1 VRFVKRLLR
10 VVLATLISFT
20 SLALIAQT
28 PAAAAD
34 GDLDTSFSSDG
45 WKVVDSHQNGEDG
58 IWDTAIDGSGNII
71 TGGYWNNNGSPNNW
85 SWQMLRY
92 TAAGDCTDALRFD
105 GNCGTAQWFSTAAD
119 VITEVMIDA
128 NGKYVHVGYA
138 DANGGS
144 DFDCVVYRTL
154 STNDWKN
161 TASDF
166 DDGSDNSFSGDGKFV
181 ATFGA
186 EHEYC
191 RAGAIDADGKIVI
204 AGYLKNSGTD
214 FDAIIGR
221 INTDGTWD
229 TSFSGDGKFQV
240 SFDQDDVFQD
250 IAIQSDGKIVAVGTS
265 DYGHTEGDL
274 LVARFT
280 TAGAL
285 DTTFGGGDGWVRT
298 DFENQDRGWGVELQ
312 SNGKIVVVGVCDE
325 NNEGGGDDGLVARFT
340 TAGVLDTTFS
350 GDGKICQDHGG
361 PNEKYFD
368 LVIQADGKIFAAGHT
383 NNGGSGQDVAAARF
397 TTAGAL
403 DTSFSGDGL
412 AQYDGGSTHE
422 EYGYSVTQASN
433 GNMLIAG
440 TVVQASDADNFLV
453 QIVSASG
460 TPAVTM
466 AAFGKFKGDD
476 ANSTIATHE
485 DPGVTEV
492 PGGYQSGSTMNGNHE
507 FDGDYDVN
515 GSDRTFTLVLG
526 AQPPTNVVFDF
537 TIGAWVG
544 ADDHVAANTTLGTD
558 LVIKDSGNN
567 TVTQAT
573 FTNGNWSTAQ
583 TFTVIPVQDVVIE
596 GFENGAIIAT
606 VNDAASDDMYGIM
619 SVQKNIVIWDDDHSV
634 TAGWD
639 HINGAVDGL
648 TLKAFPS
655 EVVMTDY
662 MQRGEQYLVDP
673 DNGAAVRWYCIDPTA
688 LANHGGDIGNYIRS
702 LGEAGVWASQKW
714 ASNQIDHDGNTAFW
728 RSQFANKNWVS
739 LDNMDFGA
747 GHADRF
753 QRYVWGSDG
762 KLRWSDENEVPNG
775 ETGTACSGDD
785 RLYMGSAADKEEDRT
800 AIAAADVTIRVVTD
814 NDPEHSQGTQT
825 VVEGSSITFDVKLGA
840 PPVNSEAVSFTS
852 PYAGASFSPS
862 SITFTN
868 DNYATRQTVT
878 LSVANNDLEEGT
890 STNSTVVWAAYGTT
904 GTFAYVITD
913 NDTAAITL
921 SKSTTSVSEAA
932 TTDTFTVVLT
942 TDPAT
947 DVDISV
953 ISADTGEATVS
964 TGELA
969 FTTNNW
975 DTPQTVTVTGVND
988 GAVDGNVT
996 HNITLSVIDAQ
1007 SDDTYD
1013 PVSDVVVQNTT
1024 ADNDSA
1030 GFTVTQS
1037 GGSTLVAESGSTDT
1051 FTVVLTAQPAH
1062 DVVIFVTSGDTGEAT
1077 VDKAELTFTN
1087 GNWNSA
1093 QTVTVTGINDDLD
1106 DGNVSVT
1113 VTLGTADDDDCCD
1126 SWDNVANQT
1135 MSVVNSDNDTAG
1147 FTIAH
1152 TDGATVVT
1160 EDAGTDTFSLV
1171 LNVEPAGNVVL
1182 SVSSSDTGEVTTG
1195 SATVTFTAGNWN
1207 TAQNVTLTGVNDDVD
1222 DGNVNTTMTIAVVDG
1237 SSSNE
1242 FDNVGDQTFTV
1253 ANTDN
1258 DAAAFTV
1265 DPSATTVTEGSTV
1278 TVTVVLQTAPN
1289 TNVMID
1295 ISTSDDTELTIS
1307 SVTVTF
1313 TAGNWSVNQT
1323 ITLTAVD
1330 DTDQDGTQ
1338 NVTLTTAV
1346 NDPASDPAYD
1356 PLSNQTVEFS
1366 VADNDAVAEVD
1377 PDFDSD
1383 GIYNWAEEPGCA
1395 LLPDCDFDGIL
1406 DPDEL
1411 DGCVTDPD
1419 CDDDLISDG
1428 AEIYACQLTPDC
1440 DMDGVN
1446 DVDERTK
1453 GCIQDPTC
1461 RLVDLD
1467 RDGDGILDKD
1477 ELTQCVLNPD
1487 CDGDGIGDKGEL
1499 PACLITPDC
1508 DGDGVGDALE
1518 QAGCVQD
1525 PLCGQA
1531 RIDTDG
1537 DGLTDA
1543 FEYSVAKRCVN
1554 NPDCDGD
1561 GVLDGNEIFACML
1574 TADCDSDGA
1583 GDKYEANKECVQ
1595 NPVCVPAGMS
1605 TEEHEVG
1612 LMTDFG
1618 ELLR

>member
-1 VRFVKRLLR
+1 MKLFSRLLR
-10 VVLATLISFT
+10 VVLATLISFM

-45 WKVVDSHQNGEDG
+45 WKVVDSHASGEDG
-58 IWDTAIDGSGNII
+58 IIDTAIDASGKIV

-92 TAAGDCTDALRFD
+92 TAAGTCTDAERFD
-105 GNCGTAQWFSTAAD
+105 GNCGTAQWFSTRPD
-119 VITEVMIDA
+119 VMTEIMIDA
-128 NGKYVHVGYA
+128 NGKYVTVGYA
-138 DANGGS
+138 DANNGS
-144 DFDCVVYRTL
+144 DFDCVVYRTH
-154 STNDWKN
+154 STNNWKN
-161 TASDF
+161 SASDF
-166 DDGSDNSFSGDGKFV
+166 DDGKDTSFSGDGKFV
-181 ATFGA
+181 ASFGSA
-186 EHEYC
+186 DEWC
-191 RAGAIDADGKIVI
+191 RAGALDADGKIVI
-204 AGYLKNSGTD
+204 AGYYKNSASD

-221 INTDGTWD
+221 VNADGTWD
-229 TSFSGDGKFQV
+229 TSFSSDGKYQL
-240 SFDQDDVFQD
+240 SFDQDDMFQD
-250 IAIQSDGKIVAVGTS
+250 IAIQPDGKIVAVGTS

-340 TAGVLDTTFS
+340 TTGVLDTSFS

-383 NNGGSGQDVAAARF
+383 NNGGNGADVAAARF

-412 AQYDGGSTHE
+412 AQYDKGSTHE

-466 AAFGKFKGDD
+466 SAFGKFKGDD

-485 DPGVTEV
+485 DSGVTEV

-544 ADDHVAANTTLGTD
+544 GDDHAAANTTLGTD
-558 LVIKDSGNN
+558 LVIKDSGGN

-583 TFTVIPVQDVVIE
+583 TFTVIPVQDNVIE
-596 GFENGAIIAT
+596 GFENASIIAT

-619 SVQKNIVIWDDDHSV
+619 SAQKNIVIWDDDHNV
-634 TAGWD
+634 TAGFD
-639 HINGAVDGL
+639 HVNGAVDGL
-648 TLKAFPS
+648 SLKAFPS

-662 MQRGEQYLVDP
+662 MQKGEQYLVDP

-702 LGEAGVWASQKW
+702 LGAAGVWASQKW
-714 ASNQIDHDGNTAFW
+714 ASNQIDHDGNTTFW
-728 RSQFANKNWVS
+728 RSQFGNKNWVGLS
-739 LDNMDFGA
+739 NMDFGA
-747 GHADRF
+747 GHNDRF

-762 KLRWSDENEVPNG
+762 KLRWSDENEVPTG
-775 ETGTACSGDD
+775 ETGTACTGDD

-800 AIAAADVTIRVVTD
+800 AIAAADVTIRAVAD
-814 NDPEHSQGTQT
+814 NDPQHTQGTPT
-825 VVEGSSITFDVKLGA
+825 VNEGSSTTFDVKLGA
-840 PPVNSEAVSFTS
+840 PPVNSETVSFSS

-868 DNYATRQTVT
+868 GNYNTAQNVT
-878 LSVANNDLEEGT
+878 LSIADNDLEEGT
-890 STNSTVVWAAYGTT
+890 TFGSTVVWSVYRTT
-904 GTFAYVITD
+904 GTFAYNIVD

-921 SKSTTSVSEAA
+921 SKTTTSVSESG
-932 TTDTFTVVLT
+932 TTDSFTVVLT

-953 ISADTGEATVS
+953 VSADTGEATVS
-964 TGELA
+964 TAELA

-975 DTPQTVTVTGVND
+975 NTPQTVTVTGVND
-988 GAVDGNVT
+988 GSVDGNIS
-996 HNITLSVIDAQ
+996 HAITLAVIDAQ
-1007 SDDTYD
+1007 SHDTYD
-1013 PVSDVVVQNTT
+1013 NVANVVVTNTT
-1024 ADNDSA
+1024 TDNDSA

-1037 GGSTLVAESGSTDT
+1037 GGSTGVAESTSTDT
-1051 FTVVLTAQPAH
+1051 FTVVLTAQPAS
-1062 DVVIFVTSGDTGEAT
+1062 DVVISVTSGDTGEAT

-1093 QTVTVTGINDDLD
+1093 QTVTVTGVNDDLD
-1106 DGNVSVT
+1106 DGNISVT
-1113 VTLGTADDDDCCD
+1113 ITLAIDDADSHD
-1126 SWDNVANQT
+1126 SYDNVANQT
-1135 MSVVNSDNDTAG
+1135 VSVVNADNDSAG
-1147 FTIAH
+1147 FTVAQSGGS
-1152 TDGATVVT
+1152 TAVT
-1160 EDAGTDTFSLV
+1160 EDATTDTFTLA
-1171 LNVEPAGNVVL
+1171 LTAKPASDVVL
-1182 SVSSSDTGEVTTG
+1182 SVVSSDTGEVTTG
-1195 SATVTFTAGNWN
+1195 STTVTFTNSNWD
-1207 TAQNVTLTGVNDDVD
+1207 TAQTVTLTGVNDDID
-1222 DGNVNTTMTIAVVDG
+1222 DGNVNSTITIAVVDA

-1242 FDNVGDQTFTV
+1242 FDNVADQSFTV

-1265 DPSATTVTEGSTV
+1265 ATSATNVNEGATVTL
-1278 TVTVVLQTAPN
+1278 TVVLRTAPT

-1295 ISTSDDTELTIS
+1295 ISTSDDTELTVG

-1313 TAGNWSVNQT
+1313 TAGNWSVTQSV
-1323 ITLTAVD
+1323 TLTAVD
-1330 DTDQDGTQ
+1330 DADVDGNQ

-1346 NDPASDPAYD
+1346 NDPASDAAYD
-1356 PLSNQTVEFS
+1356 PLANQTVGFI
-1366 VADNDAVAEVD
+1366 VADNDAVEEVYVD

-1383 GIYNWAEEPGCA
+1383 GIYNWNEKSGCA
-1395 LLPDCDFDGIL
+1395 LLPDCDFDGLL

-1411 DGCVTDPD
+1411 IQCITNPD
-1419 CDDDLISDG
+1419 CDADSIGDG
-1428 AEIYACQLTPDC
+1428 GEIWACLLTPDC
-1440 DMDGVN
+1440 DGDGVE
-1446 DVDERTK
+1446 DADEANVA
-1453 GCIQDPTC
+1453 CIQDPKCTTGA
-1461 RLVDLD
+1461 DA
-1467 RDGDGILDKD
+1467 DGDGIYDRD
-1477 ELTQCVLNPD
+1477 ELPRCVDNPD
-1487 CDGDGIGDKGEL
+1487 CDGDGISDF
-1499 PACLITPDC
+1499 D
-1508 DGDGVGDALE
+1508 
-1518 QAGCVQD
+1518 
-1525 PLCGQA
+1525 
-1531 RIDTDG
+1531 
-1537 DGLTDA
+1537 
-1543 FEYSVAKRCVN
+1543 
-1554 NPDCDGD
+1554 
-1561 GVLDGNEIFACML
+1561 EIFACIL
-1574 TADCDSDGA
+1574 LSDCDNDGL
-1583 GDKYEANKECVQ
+1583 GDRLEKNRSCIQDPTCGPRA
-1595 NPVCVPAGMS
+1595 PSWSRIGRTS
-1605 TEEHEVG
+1605 
-1612 LMTDFG
+1612 
-1618 ELLR
+1618 

>member
-1 VRFVKRLLR
+1 
-10 VVLATLISFT
+10 LISFM

-45 WKVVDSHQNGEDG
+45 WKVVDSHASGEDG
-58 IWDTAIDGSGNII
+58 IIDTAIDASGKIV

-92 TAAGDCTDALRFD
+92 TAAGTCTDAERFD

-119 VITEVMIDA
+119 RITEIMIDA
-128 NGKYVHVGYA
+128 NGKYVTVGYA

-144 DFDCVVYRTL
+144 DFDCVVYRTHP
-154 STNDWKN
+154 TTGWKN

-166 DDGSDNSFSGDGKFV
+166 NDGKDTSFSGDGKFV
-181 ATFGA
+181 ATFGS

-221 INTDGTWD
+221 INADGTWD
-229 TSFSGDGKFQV
+229 TSFSGDGKYQL
-240 SFDQDDVFQD
+240 SFDQDDLFQD
-250 IAIQSDGKIVAVGTS
+250 IAIQPDGKIVAVGTS
-265 DYGHTEGDL
+265 DLGHTEGDL

-312 SNGKIVVVGVCDE
+312 SNGKIVVVGVCDYA
-325 NNEGGGDDGLVARFT
+325 NEGGGDDGLVARFT

-361 PNEKYFD
+361 STEIYRD
-368 LVIQADGKIFAAGHT
+368 LVIQADGKIFAAGNT
-383 NNGGSGQDVAAARF
+383 NNGGSGADVAAARF

-422 EYGYSVTQASN
+422 EYGMSVTQAAN

-440 TVVQASDADNFLV
+440 NVVQASDADNFLV

-466 AAFGKFKGDD
+466 SAFGAFRKDGN
-476 ANSTIATHE
+476 NSTIATHE
-485 DPGVTEV
+485 DSGVTAV
-492 PGGYQSGSTMNGNHE
+492 PGGYQAGDSMHASHE
-507 FDGDYDVN
+507 KEWDYDVN

-544 ADDHVAANTTLGTD
+544 EHDHAAVNTTLGTD
-558 LVIKDSGNN
+558 LVVKDSGGN

-583 TFTVIPVQDVVIE
+583 TFTVVPVQDNVIE
-596 GFENGAIIAT
+596 GFENGAIIAR

-619 SVQKNIVIWDDDHSV
+619 SVQKNVVIWDDDHNV
-634 TAGWD
+634 TAGFD
-639 HINGAVDGL
+639 HVNGAVDGL

-655 EVVMTDY
+655 EIVMTDY
-662 MQRGEQYLVDP
+662 MEPGEQYLIDP
-673 DNGAAVRWYCIDPTA
+673 RDAVGLRWYCIDPTA

-702 LGEAGVWASQKW
+702 LNAAGVWASQNW
-714 ASNQIDHDGNTAFW
+714 VGNQIDHDGNTSFW
-728 RSQFANKNWVS
+728 FSQFGNKNWVS
-739 LDNMDFGA
+739 LSDMDFPTHQTA
-747 GHADRF
+747 V

-762 KLRWSDENEVPNG
+762 KLRWSDDSEVPNG
-775 ETGTACSGDD
+775 ETGTACTGDD
-785 RLYMGSAADKEEDRT
+785 RLYMGFAAKNESDRVAIDKDDE
-800 AIAAADVTIRVVTD
+800 ITIRAVAS
-814 NDPEHSQGTQT
+814 NDPQHTQGTPT
-825 VVEGSSITFDVKLGA
+825 VNEGSSTTFDVKLGA
-840 PPVNSEAVSFTS
+840 PPATNETVSFSS

-868 DNYATRQTVT
+868 GNYNTAQNVT
-878 LSVANNDLEEGT
+878 LSIADNNLEEGT
-890 STNSTVVWAAYGTT
+890 TFGSTVVWSVYRTT
-904 GTFAYVITD
+904 GTFAYNIVD

-921 SKSTTSVSEAA
+921 SKTTTSVSESG
-932 TTDTFTVVLT
+932 TTDSFTVVLT

-953 ISADTGEATVS
+953 VSADTGEATVS
-964 TGELA
+964 TAELA

-988 GAVDGNVT
+988 GSVDGNIS
-996 HNITLSVIDAQ
+996 HLITLAVIDAQ
-1007 SDDTYD
+1007 SHDTYD
-1013 PVSDVVVQNTT
+1013 NVVNLTVTNTT
-1024 ADNDSA
+1024 TDNDSA

-1037 GGSTLVAESGSTDT
+1037 GGGTAVAESGSTDT
-1051 FTVVLTAQPAH
+1051 FTVVLTAQPTN
-1062 DVVIFVTSGDTGEAT
+1062 DVVISVTSADTGEAT
-1077 VDKAELTFTN
+1077 VDKSSLTFTN

-1113 VTLGTADDDDCCD
+1113 ITLAVVDGSSDDAF
-1126 SWDNVANQT
+1126 DNVANQT
-1135 MSVVNSDNDTAG
+1135 VSATNTDNDSAG
-1147 FTIAH
+1147 FTIAQSG
-1152 TDGATVVT
+1152 GATTVT
-1160 EDAGTDTFSLV
+1160 EDADTDDFTLV
-1171 LNVEPAGNVVL
+1171 LNAQPASDVVL
-1182 SVSSSDTGEVTTG
+1182 SVVSSDTGEVTTG
-1195 SATVTFTAGNWN
+1195 SATVTFTTSNWSA
-1207 TAQNVTLTGVNDDVD
+1207 AQTVTLTGVNDDID
-1222 DGNVNTTMTIAVVDG
+1222 DGNVNSTITIAVVDG

-1242 FDNVGDQTFTV
+1242 FDNVADQSFTV

-1265 DPSATTVTEGSTV
+1265 ATSATNINEGATVTL
-1278 TVTVVLQTAPN
+1278 TVVLQTAPT

-1295 ISTSDDTELTIS
+1295 ISTSDDTELTVG

-1313 TAGNWSVNQT
+1313 TSGNWSVTQSV
-1323 ITLTAVD
+1323 TLTAVD
-1330 DTDQDGTQ
+1330 DTDVDGNQ

-1346 NDPASDPAYD
+1346 NDPASDAAYD
-1356 PLSNQTVEFS
+1356 PLANQTVGFI
-1366 VADNDAVAEVD
+1366 VADNDAVEEVYVD

-1383 GIYNWAEEPGCA
+1383 GIYNWNEKPGCA
-1395 LLPDCDFDGIL
+1395 LLPDCDFDGL
-1406 DPDEL
+1406 WDNEEL
-1411 DGCVTDPD
+1411 AQCITDPD
-1419 CDDDLISDG
+1419 CDDDAIGDG
-1428 AEIYACQLTPDC
+1428 AEVWACVLMVDC
-1440 DMDGVN
+1440 DGDGVN
-1446 DVDERTK
+1446 DVDERRAE
-1453 GCIQDPTC
+1453 CIQDPKC
-1461 RLVDLD
+1461 ALEELD
-1467 RDGDGILDKD
+1467 SDSDGLYDND
-1477 ELTQCVLNPD
+1477 ELVQCVNNPD
-1487 CDGDGIGDKGEL
+1487 CDGDGIGDASEML
-1499 PACLITPDC
+1499 ACILMADC
-1508 DGDGVGDALE
+1508 DGDGVGDNSE
-1518 QAGCVQD
+1518 QTGCIQS
-1525 PLCGQA
+1525 PLCGKS
-1531 RIDTDG
+1531 RSDTDG
-1537 DGLTDA
+1537 DGLYDSL
-1543 FEYSVAKRCVN
+1543 EYTIHERCVT

-1561 GVLDGNEIFACML
+1561 GISDGNETRACML
-1574 TADCDSDGA
+1574 MADCDGDGA
-1583 GDKYEANKECVQ
+1583 GDKYEISIACVQ
-1595 NPVCVPAGMS
+1595 DPSCTPAGLSKREREMGQLIDLIGGS
-1605 TEEHEVG
+1605 
-1612 LMTDFG
+1612 
-1618 ELLR
+1618 